1 MVTEFRPDGG
11 DTTEQDRGGQRF
23 SILIA
28 DDDRGIRETLGEVLQ
43 GRGFNTVL
51 AADGGE
57 AVELVQVELVH
68 LVLFDMHMPRLTG
81 LEALNL
87 LRQTLGR
94 ILPAVLMTADATT
107 ELMRQ
112 AFQAQVYSVIPK
124 PVNKNIVLHTLM
136 KALTQVYGKPT
147 SPARPE
153 LPKPGG
159 PQMPDSA
166 AGGPPPRDNDRD

>member
-1 MVTEFRPDGG
+1 MVTEFRPAEGE
-11 DTTEQDRGGQRF
+11 TTEQGQPGQRF

-28 DDDRGIRETLGEVLQ
+28 DDDRGTRETLGEVLRD
-43 GRGFNTVL
+43 RGFDIVL

-57 AVELVQVELVH
+57 AVEIVQVELIH
-68 LVLFDMHMPRLTG
+68 LVLFDMNMPRLTG

-87 LRQTLGR
+87 LRHTLGR

-124 PVNKNIVLHTLM
+124 PVNKNIVLHTLV
-136 KALTQVYGKPT
+136 KALSQVYGKPT
-147 SPARPE
+147 DPPRPE
-153 LPKPGG
+153 LPKPG
-159 PQMPDSA
+159 PVPDST
-166 AGGPPPRDNDRD
+166 AGGPPPGDNDRG